1 MRNIL
6 KVLMTFCLTI
16 GSCSLLPAQNSYLV
30 TTKATQK
37 NSGSNADSPEQEFIN
52 AYFRNY
58 KLCEWIPG
66 MRFMVIPERRD
77 MIIPTFKDGST
88 HKEVSSGDLKYR
100 IFEYLGYEITERGYI
115 RFDFDSEGKYYY
127 HEVKNTTLDEY
138 CVKPKAGIPTLA
150 FLDDVDAAK
159 NLLEGSTLYMR
170 TTKVRVDDPNSTS
183 GYQETSI
190 KMNEKVKVTAVGVGT
205 RSFPVKI
212 VFEDSKGNSYYL
224 PVAISK
230 TNCGMVDDD
239 FIMDNKNKFFPNAFS
254 FSDANAKVSESLMDK
269 YGNRNIYLK
278 KKTTC
283 YASGGE
289 EVKMPRY
296 THFKIKNIISDA
308 NSPFHTLELTSEEGT
323 VYAIKVTFGTTST
336 ANTILQT
343 DNYFNDVFGIGNL
356 KERYPDINAEMWQFI
371 SRGEIRTGMSKDECR
386 LSLGNPIRI
395 HRVGADETW
404 FYQRK
409 TLDFTGKKLVRI
421 Y

>member
-1 MRNIL
+1 MKRIL
-6 KVLMTFCLTI
+6 FSLCMALGSTF
-16 GSCSLLPAQNSYLV
+16 LLPAQNSYLV

-37 NSGSNADSPEQEFIN
+37 NSGSNADSPEQGFIN
-52 AYFRNY
+52 TYFRNY
-58 KLCEWIPG
+58 KLCEWTPG
-66 MRFMVIPERRD
+66 MRFMVIPERKD
-77 MIIPTFKDGST
+77 ILIPTFRDGT
-88 HKEVSSGDLKYR
+88 TNKEVSSGDLKYQ
-100 IFEYLGYEITERGYI
+100 IFEYLGYETTERGYI
-115 RFDFDSEGKYYY
+115 HFNFDCEGKYYY

-170 TTKVRVDDPNSTS
+170 TTKVLIDDPNSIS
-183 GYQETSI
+183 GYRDASI
-190 KMNEKVKVTAVGVGT
+190 KLNEKVKVTAIGVGT

-212 VFEDSKGNSYYL
+212 VFEDSKGNSYCL

-254 FSDANAKVSESLMDK
+254 FNDANAKVSNNLMNQ
-269 YGNRNIYLK
+269 YGNKNIYLK
-278 KKTTC
+278 QKTVC
-283 YASGGE
+283 YTSGGE

-296 THFKIKNIISDA
+296 THFKIKNITSDV
-308 NSPFHTLELTSEEGT
+308 NSPYQTLELISEEGT
-323 VYAIKVTFGTTST
+323 SYNLKVTFGTTST
-336 ANTILQT
+336 SNTILQA
-343 DNYFNDVFGIGNL
+343 DNYFSDVFGVGNL
-356 KERYPDINAEMWQFI
+356 KEKYPEINAEMWQII
-371 SRGEIRTGMSKDECR
+371 SQGEIRSGMSKDECR

-395 HRVGADETW
+395 HRVGSDETW